1 MSNPKITVQYKGLIT
16 QPVVVNPRQLLQQA
30 FRFYQQGRLKE
41 AHALSVSVLTK
52 TPQDFD
58 ALQLMGA
65 IAMDTKN
72 YAASVHF
79 YTLSLQ
85 IRPNDAHSHRN
96 RGMALEGQGQL
107 EGAIADYT
115 QAVSLKIDF
124 ADTYYNLGNLHARRG
139 EHTESLQNYDSAI
152 QLNPNL
158 NYIHGSRLM
167 EAMRVCL
174 WDRYE
179 EQLSYISTGIQKGV
193 KVSPPFAITT
203 LGDDPQVQKDAA
215 LIWARSEYPPNG
227 ALGAFVQKPRR
238 EKIRVGYFSTDFRNH
253 PVAYLTAEMF
263 ELHDK
268 SMFEII
274 AFSLSKRVDD
284 EMQNRLRK
292 SFDAFLDVS
301 EMGDAQIAELARSH
315 GIDIAIDLGGYTV
328 NNRFGVFSYRAAP
341 IQAGYI
347 GYLGTT
353 GAPYIDYI
361 LADQT
366 IIPPESRKN
375 YSEKIVYLP
384 CYQVNDS
391 GSKLVDEPLSREAYK
406 LPQEKFVFCC
416 FNSVYK
422 INPSVFDSWMRILK
436 GSIDSVLF
444 LAPDTPQA
452 ESHLKEE
459 AKRRGVDPDRIVF
472 SQRLPRPAFL
482 ARFKAA
488 DLFLD
493 TWPCNAGTTASESLW
508 SGLPVLTLRGQ
519 TFASRIGASL
529 LLAMEL
535 PELITTTQDQYER
548 LAIELSQNPAKLRNI
563 AKKLAHQ
570 KSVADLFNT
579 RQFTMQ
585 LESAYKKMLDRH
597 HSGSPPDH
605 LTIET

>member
-1 MSNPKITVQYKGLIT
+1 MSNPKITVQYKGFIT
-16 QPVVVNPRQLLQQA
+16 QSVAVNPRQLLQQA
-30 FRFYQQGRLKE
+30 FRLYQQRNMKE
-41 AHALSVSVLTK
+41 AHALCVRFLEK
-52 TPQDFD
+52 EPQNFD

-85 IRPNDAHSHRN
+85 VIPSDAHSHRN
-96 RGMALEGQGQL
+96 RGMAFEGQGQL
-107 EGAIADYT
+107 EAAIADYYK
-115 QAVSLKIDF
+115 AVALKQDF
-124 ADTYYNLGNLHARRG
+124 ADTYYSLGNLHARRG

-174 WDRYE
+174 WDRYA
-179 EQLSYISTGIQKGV
+179 EQLSYISTGILNGA
-193 KVSPPFAITT
+193 KVSPPFAIST

-215 LIWARSEYPPNG
+215 LIWARNEYPPNG

-268 SMFEII
+268 NLFEII
-274 AFSLSKRVDD
+274 AFSFSARVDD
-284 EMQNRLRK
+284 EMQNRLRQ
-292 SFDAFLDVS
+292 SFDAFHDVS
-301 EMGDAQIAELARSH
+301 EMGDAQIADLARSQ

-328 NNRFGVFSYRAAP
+328 NNRFGVFSFRAAP

-353 GAPYIDYI
+353 GAPNMDYI

-366 IIPPESRKN
+366 IIPPESREN
-375 YSEKIVYLP
+375 YSEKVVYLP

-391 GSKLVDEPLSREAYK
+391 GSKLADEPLPREVFK
-406 LPQEKFVFCC
+406 LPQDKFVFCC

-436 GSIDSVLF
+436 GSSDSVLF
-444 LAPDTPQA
+444 LAPDNPQA
-452 ESHLKEE
+452 ESHLKQE
-459 AKRRGVDPDRIVF
+459 AHRRGVDPDRIVF

-488 DLFLD
+488 NLFLD

-508 SGLPVLTLRGQ
+508 SGLPVLTLQGQ

-529 LLAMEL
+529 LMAMEL
-535 PELITTTQDQYER
+535 PELITKSQDQYER
-548 LAIELSQNPAKLRNI
+548 LAIELSQNPAKLLSI
-563 AKKLAHQ
+563 ADKLEHQ
-570 KSVADLFNT
+570 KSTAPLFNT
-579 RQFTMQ
+579 KLFTTQ
-585 LESAYKKMLDRH
+585 LETAYKKMFDRYQ
-597 HSGSPPDH
+597 SGAPPDH
-605 LTIET
+605 VVIEA